1 MVPQGQNLLIRNSLG
16 ILPPA
21 AALAIVFSS
30 LASCGE
36 EKHSYVANTKG
47 GEYTPTMLTVDVN
60 TFISDS
66 GYTRYHITSPLWGMY
81 EDAADPFW
89 KFPEGLFLEQ
99 YDRDL
104 NPTSSI
110 RCDSAHYLSQKR
122 IWRLDGNVVM
132 INTAGDSF
140 LTQQVY
146 WNQVRREVYSD
157 SFIHIV
163 RSDRVI
169 EGYGFN
175 SNEQMT
181 SYTVNRPTGIF
192 PSARRA
198 QPAPAPDPSDSSA
211 QGRRR
216 PPERIQPRAAMPQA
230 AEEKRQTDMAMPS
243 DGEAMKPKPIN

>member
-1 MVPQGQNLLIRNSLG
+1 MGV
-16 ILPPA
+16 A
-21 AALAIVFSS
+21 VAIVAAS
-30 LASCGE
+30 LAACGE
-36 EKHSYVANTKG
+36 EKHSYVPNTG
-47 GEYTPTMLTVDVN
+47 SGEVTPTMLTFDVN

-66 GYTRYHITSPLWGMY
+66 GYTRYHITSPVWGMY

-89 KFPEGLFLEQ
+89 KFPEGMFLEQ

-110 RCDSAHYLSQKR
+110 RSDSAHYLSQR
-122 IWRLDGNVVM
+122 RVWRLDGNVVM
-132 INTAGDSF
+132 VNTAGDSF

-163 RSDRVI
+163 RSDRII
-169 EGYGFN
+169 EGYGFT

-192 PSARRA
+192 PSTRRQ
-198 QPAPAPDPSDSSA
+198 QPAPEPQIADSSA
-211 QGRRR
+211 DTRRR
-216 PPERIQPRAAMPQA
+216 PPLRQRPRPQA
-230 AEEKRQTDMAMPS
+230 PDTFT
-243 DGEAMKPKPIN
+243 INKTMIQN

>member
-1 MVPQGQNLLIRNSLG
+1 MK
-16 ILPPA
+16 ILPFA
-21 AALAIVFSS
+21 AGAAIALSS

-36 EKHSYVANTKG
+36 EKHSYVPNAIS
-47 GEYTPTMLTVDVN
+47 GELTPTMLTVNVN

-66 GYTRYHITSPLWGMY
+66 GYTRYHITAPQWGMY
-81 EDAADPFW
+81 EDAAEPFW
-89 KFPEGLFLEQ
+89 KFPDGIFLEQ

-110 RCDSAHYLSQKR
+110 RSDSARYLSQKR

-132 INTAGDSF
+132 VNTAGDSF

-169 EGYGFN
+169 EGYGFT

-181 SYTVNRPTGIF
+181 SYTVNKPTGIF
-192 PSARRA
+192 PSARGP
-198 QPAPAPDPSDSSA
+198 QPQAEPSQQGDSAEAP
-211 QGRRR
+211 RRR
-216 PPERIQPRAAMPQA
+216 PPVRTHPKAAMQQPQRLE
-230 AEEKRQTDMAMPS
+230 AEPQLITE
-243 DGEAMKPKPIN
+243 